1 VTGGGRESKR
11 EDMSA
16 QVNDQSV
23 LPPPEPRDEEGTR
36 PKLDLANVISQV
48 RQIQEKLAGE
58 RAAREAAKEK
68 VEKVEKVEMEKG
80 EGK

>member
-1 VTGGGRESKR
+1 LTGEGRESKR

-58 RAAREAAKEK
+58 RVAREAAR
-68 VEKVEKVEMEKG
+68 EKVEKVEMEKE